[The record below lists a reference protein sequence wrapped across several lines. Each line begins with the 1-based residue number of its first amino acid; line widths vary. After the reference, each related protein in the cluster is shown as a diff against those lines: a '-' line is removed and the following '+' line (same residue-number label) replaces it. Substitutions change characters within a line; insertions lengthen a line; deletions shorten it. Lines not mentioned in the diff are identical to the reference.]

1 MSKVMTVSEDAQ
13 TQLIPLNV
21 LDIDTSDG
29 LSIGYGVV
37 ANIIASQQ

>member
-21 LDIDTSDG
+21 LDIDTSDS

>member
-13 TQLIPLNV
+13 TQLMPMDV
-21 LDIDTSDG
+21 LGIDTNHG
-29 LSIGYGVV
+29 VSIGYGVV